1 MITVSVVEDHPVY
14 RHGLADVI
22 EKAEGLE
29 LVSAHRSIEDFD
41 AVRPQAA
48 VVLLDL
54 HLPGLEGPD
63 AVAHLVDFGYQVLV
77 VSASVARGDVLA
89 ALAAGAGGYV
99 SKDAESDQIAQA
111 IGIVAGGGTFV
122 SPTLASLLLQDD
134 QDEGKPKLT
143 PREREVLELVAEG
156 AEDKAVARELGITLA
171 TVHSHLDRIRD
182 KTGRRKR
189 AELTRLAMEQGLV
202 GRAKHPPDFG
212 RS

>member
-22 EKAEGLE
+22 EKADGLE
-29 LVSAHRSIEDFD
+29 LVCAHRSIEDFD
-41 AVRPQAA
+41 AVGPQAA

-63 AVAHLVDFGYQVLV
+63 AVAHLVDLGYQVLV

-89 ALAAGAGGYV
+89 ALAAGARGYV

-111 IGIVAGGGTFV
+111 IGIVAGGGSFV
-122 SPTLASLLLQDD
+122 SPTLASLLLQNDR
-134 QDEGKPKLT
+134 DEPNLT

-156 AEDKAVARELGITLA
+156 ASDKTIARELGITLA

-212 RS
+212 KS

>member
-1 MITVSVVEDHPVY
+1 MITVTVVEDHPVY
-14 RHGLADVI
+14 RQGLADAI
-22 EKAEGLE
+22 GKAEGLE

-41 AVRPQAA
+41 AARPDAT

-54 HLPGLEGPD
+54 HLPGIGGAD
-63 AVAHLVDFGYQVLV
+63 AVAHLTQAGYRVLV
-77 VSASVARGDVLA
+77 LSASIDRGNVLA
-89 ALAAGAGGYV
+89 ALTAGARGYV

-111 IGIVAGGGTFV
+111 IGIVAGDGSFV

-134 QDEGKPKLT
+134 QGRAKPSLT

-156 AEDKAVARELGITLA
+156 AEDKAIGRQLGITVA

-189 AELTRLAMEQGLV
+189 AELTRLALEQGLT
-202 GRAKHPPDFG
+202 GRAKRPADRRP
-212 RS
+212 